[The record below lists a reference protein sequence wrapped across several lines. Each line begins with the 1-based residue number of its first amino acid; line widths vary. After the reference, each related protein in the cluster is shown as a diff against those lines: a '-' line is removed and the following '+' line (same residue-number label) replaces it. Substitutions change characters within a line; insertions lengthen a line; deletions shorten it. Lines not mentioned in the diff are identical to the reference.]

1 MRLEHSNLARLV
13 PGTEETSLEVNW
25 LDDEV
30 KYVSSSFSGFLS
42 MQTGELSQV
51 AWPFI
56 SMVSRAPLLLAVA
69 SSSDSAGVETNWLAA
84 RDSTLTQQLD

>member
-1 MRLEHSNLARLV
+1 MRLEHSNLPSLV
-13 PGTEETSLEVNW
+13 PGAEETRLEVNR

-51 AWPFI
+51 AWLFI
-56 SMVSRAPLLLAVA
+56 SVVSRALLLLVTQLVWRQT
-69 SSSDSAGVETNWLAA
+69 GWLQGI
-84 RDSTLTQQLD
+84 LH

>member
-1 MRLEHSNLARLV
+1 MRLEHSNLASLV
-13 PGTEETSLEVNW
+13 PGAEETRLEVNR

-51 AWPFI
+51 AWLFI
-56 SMVSRAPLLLAVA
+56 SVVFQSTTVA
-69 SSSDSAGVETNWLAA
+69 SDSAGVETNWLAA
-84 RDSTLTQQLD
+84 RDSALTNN

>member
-30 KYVSSSFSGFLS
+30 KYMSLHHS
-42 MQTGELSQV
+42 
-51 AWPFI
+51 P
-56 SMVSRAPLLLAVA
+56 
-69 SSSDSAGVETNWLAA
+69 DSCQCKLE
-84 RDSTLTQQLD
+84 R